1 MDKLNKKDINIK
13 FENVPPPQCNQLD
26 QVTPA
31 SLFDLFFDDE
41 VVNFMVDMTN
51 LYAERN
57 KGKHSSTTDA
67 NKMHLF
73 RAMLLLTAITNCV
86 KGKCIRK
93 THGMY

>member
-57 KGKHSSTTDA
+57 KGKQFYH
-67 NKMHLF
+67 
-73 RAMLLLTAITNCV
+73 
-86 KGKCIRK
+86 
-93 THGMY
+93 